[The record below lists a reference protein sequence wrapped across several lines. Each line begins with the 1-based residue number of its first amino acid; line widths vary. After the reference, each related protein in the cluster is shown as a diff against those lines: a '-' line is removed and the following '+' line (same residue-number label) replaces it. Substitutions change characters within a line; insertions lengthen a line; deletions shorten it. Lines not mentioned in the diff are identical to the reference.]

1 MLLEMAYPPVLSAFS
16 LCKIS
21 VPSIEDMW
29 WLVVVAAALIVIA
42 AAYVLQM
49 RGSDYGFP
57 DREGFLSGGSKT
69 KEDQEDPL
77 QAEGSV
83 EEAAF
88 HQGLPLS
95 DFLETKTGV
104 TTLGAG
110 DCAAADSARQMELG
124 GQYVQRTNNYQ
135 REYPDHCSSLLS
147 DFVGGFYK
155 PTYGGVGKTVP
166 CDGLC

>member
-1 MLLEMAYPPVLSAFS
+1 ML
-16 LCKIS
+16 
-21 VPSIEDMW
+21 
-29 WLVVVAAALIVIA
+29 WLVVVALLLIVIA

-57 DREGFLSGGSKT
+57 DRREGFFDGGSVKGT
-69 KEDQEDPL
+69 EEEDL

-104 TTLGAG
+104 TTLGAAG
-110 DCAAADSARQMELG
+110 CAAADSARQMELG

-155 PTYGGVGKTVP
+155 PKYGGVGMVVP

>member
-1 MLLEMAYPPVLSAFS
+1 MR
-16 LCKIS
+16 
-21 VPSIEDMW
+21 
-29 WLVVVAAALIVIA
+29 WLIVVALVLIVIA

-57 DREGFLSGGSKT
+57 DREGFFGSKID
-69 KEDQEDPL
+69 EEEDPL

-83 EEAAF
+83 EEASF
-88 HQGLPLS
+88 YQGLPLS
-95 DFLETKTGV
+95 DFLEPKTGV
-104 TTLGAG
+104 TTLGAA

-155 PTYGGVGKTVP
+155 PKYGGVGKTVP
-166 CDGLC
+166 CDGSC